1 MKKKNIGVFL
11 LVIMMIAVIAGCSS
25 SSKEKV
31 KLAYVAWDSEI
42 ASTYV
47 VKEVLET
54 KLGATVEMLQVDA
67 GPMWAGVADGSA
79 DGMVAAIAKHPC
91 GLSRKVWCKN

>member
-67 GPMWAGVADGSA
+67 YQ
-79 DGMVAAIAKHPC
+79 C
-91 GLSRKVWCKN
+91 GLGLQTVVRMEWLQLGCQVPMRLI

>member
-42 ASTYV
+42 A
-47 VKEVLET
+47 VL
-54 KLGATVEMLQVDA
+54 M
-67 GPMWAGVADGSA
+67 
-79 DGMVAAIAKHPC
+79 
-91 GLSRKVWCKN
+91 